1 MKKSKSQWKET
12 LMDAIVE
19 VVFVLVLFGFGALV
33 LALFGI
39 GVDAV
44 DGDTILLIG
53 IGVFAL
59 LGGVIWVAE
68 ILKKKKKASD
78 KSDENTDNNDSQ
90 F

>member
-1 MKKSKSQWKET
+1 MKRSKSQWKET
-12 LMDAIVE
+12 LLDAIGEIVIYL
-19 VVFVLVLFGFGALV
+19 VFFGVGALV

-39 GVDAV
+39 DVDAV
-44 DGDTILLIG
+44 DVDTILLIG
-53 IGVFAL
+53 VGVLAL

-78 KSDENTDNNDSQ
+78 KSDANADNNDSH